1 MNGQLSKE
9 NFKRA
14 EARDE
19 VVVKCNA
26 KEELKSV
33 LEYSSSTPVSSLV
46 SPTPKIK
53 IKKLARQVRLFKSSA
68 SVRAGKKRSSESLD
82 VVVEGAAKRVCIQ
95 SQGSENLILSAAVD
109 GLRNGNVDVSNE
121 SAGVVLQPYRSL

>member
-1 MNGQLSKE
+1 MDGPVKERVDVNGLLSKE

-33 LEYSSSTPVSSLV
+33 LEYSSS
-46 SPTPKIK
+46 KIK

-95 SQGSENLILSAAVD
+95 SQGSENLILSTAVD

-121 SAGVVLQPYRSL
+121 SGVVLQPYRSL

>member
-68 SVRAGKKRSSESLD
+68 SV
-82 VVVEGAAKRVCIQ
+82 
-95 SQGSENLILSAAVD
+95 
-109 GLRNGNVDVSNE
+109 
-121 SAGVVLQPYRSL
+121 